1 MSLAALLAA
10 VAVGVSPQIPH
21 RDGLVHVRVA
31 GLAGKPAQVQLAG
44 GLASGGRWFD
54 WVPLHGDRALLRAP
68 GFLGVYPVQ
77 VRLGG
82 KVNETNTFVKILP
95 RGFERQP
102 AFFTPR
108 EVVDWWASRL
118 PQGSSVRS
126 AETWHSG
133 FFTHRDPRFNLL
145 VRARVQLAGYGLRAF
160 FVSMARLRP
169 NGPWRFLET
178 TTAP

>member
-10 VAVGVSPQIPH
+10 LSVGLSPQIPH
-21 RDGLVHVRVA
+21 RDGLIRAHVD
-31 GLAGKPAQVQLAG
+31 GLQGKQAQIRIAG
-44 GLASGGRWFD
+44 GLASGGRWFS
-54 WVPLHGDRALLRAP
+54 WVPLQGDHALLRAP

-77 VRLGG
+77 VRLGHTITEG
-82 KVNETNTFVKILP
+82 NTFVKIVP

-108 EVVDWWASRL
+108 EVVDWWANRL
-118 PQGSSVRS
+118 PEGSEVRS
-126 AETWHSG
+126 TETWHTG
-133 FFTHRDPRFNLL
+133 FFTHRDPRYNLL
-145 VRARVQLAGYGLRAF
+145 VRARVELADYGVRTF

-169 NGPWRFLET
+169 DGPWRFLET